1 MLNRLKKWY
10 TLRNQILV
18 VFLAVMIIVLA
29 MVSFITLKQVSS
41 LVKKNAENQI
51 EQTAVEV
58 GGRIDSLFKQ
68 LNTATKIILTNQSI
82 QAVLEKKYVGEGIA
96 FSELQRI
103 TNIMNNMLANSEGI
117 YSIDLYASNL
127 DRLVPFDDT
136 KLFDHIDRKWI
147 EQADDAGGKLVWIG
161 EDPQNPNYFLLI
173 RRVNLM
179 ERRFANGGYLLI
191 RINSRYLQVA
201 DQNMQEQYSIL
212 LDKELNPIFTNYPGK
227 INPES
232 LKNQST
238 TIINQ
243 KEYIV
248 TKQTSDETGFTV
260 IILTPVNVL
269 TDRLS
274 GIRMGIIISG
284 IIGIIIY
291 FISSW
296 FLSTSITK
304 PIVQLTN
311 TMRLANEG
319 LMALNPQVITVN
331 EINEL
336 NSTYNQLV
344 KETNHL
350 IKMVYQKEIIRSHS
364 ELKALQAQINP
375 HFLYNTLDSLRWS
388 LEEKGEEEL
397 ADVIVA
403 MSNLFRY
410 TISKNS
416 NEDWVTLKEEFNHIG
431 NYLEIIKF
439 RFGDRIKWDL
449 ALPEEYESVRI
460 PKLLIQPLVE
470 NAVMHGSGNQLT
482 PCTITVS
489 VQSGSTNDHVSIIVE
504 DDGAG
509 MDEEKLNSIQNAL
522 KTGTISS
529 GNGKGMALY
538 NIKKRLQFFYK
549 EDAEK
554 LFSITSQVNKGTKV
568 TIEVPVNGGET

>member
-1 MLNRLKKWY
+1 MVERLKKWY

-51 EQTAVEV
+51 EQTAVEA

-82 QAVLEKKYVGEGIA
+82 QSVLEKKYVGEGIA

-103 TNIMNNMLANSEGI
+103 TNIMNTMLANSEGI

-147 EQADDAGGKLVWIG
+147 EQADEAGGKLVWIG

-201 DQNMQEQYSIL
+201 DQNIQEQYTIL

-227 INPES
+227 ITPDS

-238 TIINQ
+238 IMIHQ

-260 IILTPVNVL
+260 LILTPVRVL
-269 TDRLS
+269 TERLS
-274 GIRMGIIISG
+274 SIRIGIMISG

-291 FISSW
+291 LISSW

-304 PIVQLTN
+304 PIVKLTN

-397 ADVIVA
+397 ADIVVS

-410 TISKNS
+410 TISKNAKD
-416 NEDWVTLKEEFNHIG
+416 DWATVKEEFDHIQ
-431 NYLEIIKF
+431 NYLEIIRF
-439 RFGDRIKWDL
+439 RFGDRIKWKL
-449 ALPEEYESVRI
+449 MLPPTLESAKI

-470 NAVMHGSGNQLT
+470 NAVIHGSGNQLK
-482 PCTITVS
+482 PCTIIVS
-489 VQSGSTNDHVSIIVE
+489 VQSDSSNENMRITVE

-509 MDEEKLNSIQNAL
+509 MDEEKLNSIKNL
-522 KTGTISS
+522 LETGGLSTV
-529 GNGKGMALY
+529 NGKGIALY
-538 NIKKRLQFFYK
+538 TIKKRLQYYYK
-549 EDAEK
+549 EESEK
-554 LFSITSQVNKGTKV
+554 FFSITSQVNQGTKI
-568 TIEVPVNGGET
+568 TIEVPINGGDL

>member
-18 VFLAVMIIVLA
+18 VFLVVMIIVLA

-41 LVKKNAENQI
+41 LVKNNAENQI
-51 EQTAVEV
+51 EQTAVEA

-82 QAVLEKKYVGEGIA
+82 QGVLEKKYVGEGIA

-136 KLFDHIDRKWI
+136 KLFDHIDMKWI
-147 EQADDAGGKLVWIG
+147 EQADDAGGRLVWIG

-201 DQNMQEQYSIL
+201 DQNIQEQYSFL
-212 LDKELNPIFTNYPGK
+212 LDKEFNPIFTNYPGK
-227 INPES
+227 INPGL

-238 TIINQ
+238 IMINQ

-260 IILTPVNVL
+260 LILTPVSVL
-269 TDRLS
+269 TERLS
-274 GIRMGIIISG
+274 SIRIGIIISG

-304 PIVQLTN
+304 PIVKLTN

-416 NEDWVTLKEEFNHIG
+416 NDDWVTLKEELNHIG

-439 RFGDRIKWDL
+439 RFGDRIRWNL
-449 ALPEEYESVRI
+449 ALPPDYESVRI

-489 VQSGSTNDHVSIIVE
+489 VQSGSMNDHVSITVE

-529 GNGKGMALY
+529 VHGKGMALY

-549 EDAEK
+549 EEADK

-568 TIEVPVNGGET
+568 TIEVPINGGET